1 MSEKA
6 YHALEWAQALY
17 AEGYIGQAYAH
28 INTAIAATTTGNNEL
43 WEAWLSFL
51 QTV

>member
-1 MSEKA
+1 MSEKT

-17 AEGYIGQAYAH
+17 IEGYMGQAH
-28 INTAIAATTTGNNEL
+28 TIINTAIAATTDNEL

>member
-1 MSEKA
+1 MSEKT

-17 AEGYIGQAYAH
+17 AEGYTGQAYAI
-28 INTAIAATTTGNNEL
+28 INTAIAATTDNNEL

>member
-17 AEGYIGQAYAH
+17 IEGYIGQAH
-28 INTAIAATTTGNNEL
+28 TIINTAIAATTENEL
-43 WEAWLSFL
+43 WEAWLLFL